1 MNEQRFDDLDQV
13 FSQAQVELPP
23 HLKARLLAI
32 PSMAPRVSFWDP
44 RWMLPLAAL
53 PPGVLWLIITR
64 AGAFWDWVI
73 PKVTSLVAGLT
84 IPTLPTPSLFL
95 QAVALGVVVAAAALG
110 AWLYLRAEDQA
121 ALSYA
126 RRLTGAR

>member
-1 MNEQRFDDLDQV
+1 MNEQRFDGLDRV

-23 HLKARLLAI
+23 YLKARLMTI
-32 PSMAPRVSFWDP
+32 PRMAHPVSFWDP
-44 RWMLPLAAL
+44 RWMLPIAAL
-53 PPGVLWLIITR
+53 LPGVLWLIITR
-64 AGAFWDWVI
+64 AGAVWDWVM

-84 IPTLPTPSLFL
+84 IPTLPAPSLFL
-95 QAVALGVVVAAAALG
+95 LAVALGVVVAAAALG

-121 ALSYA
+121 ALIYA

>member
-32 PSMAPRVSFWDP
+32 PSMASRVSFWDL

-53 PPGVLWLIITR
+53 LPGILWLIITR
-64 AGAFWDWVI
+64 ADAVWDWVI
-73 PKVTSLVAGLT
+73 TNATSLVAGLT
-84 IPTLPTPSLFL
+84 IPTLPTLSLL
-95 QAVALGVVVAAAALG
+95 SMAVALGAVVAAAALG
-110 AWLYLRAEDQA
+110 VWLYLRAENEA

-126 RRLTGAR
+126 RRLTGAH